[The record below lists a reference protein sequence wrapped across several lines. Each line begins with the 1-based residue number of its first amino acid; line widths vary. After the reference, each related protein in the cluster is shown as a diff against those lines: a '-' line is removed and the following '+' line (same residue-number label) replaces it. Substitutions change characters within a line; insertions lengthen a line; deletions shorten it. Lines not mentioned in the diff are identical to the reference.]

1 MLKITNSYECSKLSK
16 DKRKISGNNSKVI
29 DKRESKDKPNSFSI
43 KKNKLEETIVNNLIS
58 SQKNEKDMV
67 EYTNDPKNFK
77 NLTMKRTKKEDQVEF
92 GVQANEYDIYEDTKT
107 QINKTDLIL
116 KEIIDIKEAKEN
128 TKQLPK
134 ADTVGKLQKRLNTR
148 LEQNLIKLLLIILD
162 KNQNEIDD
170 IKDKPEIV
178 RDQIKLLLKNI
189 EKLKGQVIDG
199 HPKPKLLYKFLKE
212 YKKLTEEVET
222 NSKLSNQSYF

>member
-1 MLKITNSYECSKLSK
+1 
-16 DKRKISGNNSKVI
+16 
-29 DKRESKDKPNSFSI
+29 
-43 KKNKLEETIVNNLIS
+43 
-58 SQKNEKDMV
+58 MV